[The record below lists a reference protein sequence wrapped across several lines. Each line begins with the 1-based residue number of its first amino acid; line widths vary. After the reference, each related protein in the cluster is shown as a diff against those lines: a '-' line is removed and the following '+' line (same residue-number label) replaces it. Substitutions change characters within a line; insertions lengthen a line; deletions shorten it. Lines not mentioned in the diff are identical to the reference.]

1 MINAIYSE
9 GIWLLSVGIEK
20 KSRWDKSIIEPR
32 FFFCSDSELQK
43 YFIGLHRF
51 LQCTHNFLGARNI
64 IAPPLQV
71 DRKDCATESS
81 IKISALFRIL

>member
-1 MINAIYSE
+1 MIYGIYSE
-9 GIWLLSVGIEK
+9 GIRILSVGIEK

-32 FFFCSDSELQK
+32 FFRNTFVQK
-43 YFIGLHRF
+43 YFIDLHRF

-71 DRKDCATESS
+71 DRKHCTTESS
-81 IKISALFRIL
+81 IKNSTFRIL